1 MARRIHIGEIDI
13 VRFPRNVFLDDVFD
27 YNPGDHATFLAPFGG
42 GKTQLALDALAR
54 VASPDLQATIFV
66 MKPKDSTI
74 TKYTTGKNPILPFE
88 TIRDWPPSQVKMF
101 KRAFGVRPPGYVL
114 WPRDTGNID
123 YDEWNQEQV
132 FTRALTMMYSAAK
145 KKPNI
150 MFCDETY
157 SLENELKLGRY
168 LRRSWTKGRS
178 VGNGLW
184 AGSQR
189 PAHIDQLA
197 YQAQHL
203 FLGHD
208 ADVRAQDR
216 YAEIGGGIDPIVVK
230 SIIAQLA
237 RFEFLYINRDER
249 TMCIIEAS

>member
-1 MARRIHIGEIDI
+1 MVRRIHIDETGIT
-13 VRFPRNVFLDDVFD
+13 RFDRQTFIHEVFD
-27 YNPGDHATFLAPFGG
+27 YADGDHCTFLAPFGG
-42 GKTQLALDALAR
+42 GKTQLALECLA
-54 VASPDLQATIFV
+54 VCASPDRQATIFV
-66 MKPKDSTI
+66 MKPKDKTI
-74 TKYTTGKNPILPFE
+74 TKFTPLLGFE
-88 TIRDWPPSQVKMF
+88 TIRDWPPSQVKLM
-101 KRAFGVRPPGYVL
+101 KRAFGNKPPGYVL

-123 YDEWNQEQV
+123 YDEWNQTQV
-132 FTRALTMMYSAAK
+132 FTRALSMMYSAAK

-157 SLENELKLGRY
+157 SLEKELGLTRY
-168 LRRSWTKGRS
+168 LRRSWSKGRS

-189 PAHIDQLA
+189 PAFIDQLA

-203 FLGHD
+203 FLGYD

-216 YAEIGGGIDPIVVK
+216 YAEIGGGIDPIIVK
-230 SIIAQLA
+230 SIIAQLG

-249 TMCIIEAS
+249 SMCIIEAS